1 MAYTYHDTSSQSDLE
16 SVPFISEEKT
26 QRRHGSI
33 LSRVVFAARSV
44 KRDVLVAVLASVITV
59 LAIRSYDQFFAV
71 KTGSCEDMQ
80 YGKDSPIR
88 TIDRSFHTETFPAFN
103 YSSSPYTQHPSEG
116 DVDARWDALGVDSG
130 HFLVPV
136 SEGDKYGF
144 DKSRHVIMPEEVVG
158 QESYIVSLDVM
169 HHLHCLD
176 TLRIALWY
184 NREWYLENT
193 NEHATHA
200 VHVAHTNHCLDAI
213 RERLMCLSDVTF
225 IPSIWIDREGWILPD
240 FEREHKC
247 HNFDAVRDWAY
258 ANQMPGPVRNYT
270 FIAGPDAE
278 LTTLPGFY
286 DEYPERRNKDHKVM
300 EMGGEEGHHHG

>member
-1 MAYTYHDTSSQSDLE
+1 
-16 SVPFISEEKT
+16 
-26 QRRHGSI
+26 
-33 LSRVVFAARSV
+33 
-44 KRDVLVAVLASVITV
+44 
-59 LAIRSYDQFFAV
+59 
-71 KTGSCEDMQ
+71 MQ
-80 YGKDSPIR
+80 YGKDSPIG
-88 TIDRSFHTETFPAFN
+88 TIDRSFHTETFPAFD
-103 YSSSPYTQHPSEG
+103 YSSSLYTQHPSEG

-193 NEHATHA
+193 NEHASHA
-200 VHVAHTNHCLDAI
+200 VHVAHTNHCLDAL
-213 RERLMCLSDVTF
+213 RERIMCLSDVTF

-258 ANQMPGPVRNYT
+258 ANQMPEAVRNHTY
-270 FIAGPDAE
+270 IPGPNAQ

-286 DEYPERRNKDHKVM
+286 DEYPERRNKDHKAM
-300 EMGGEEGHHHG
+300 SGEEEHHHG